1 MGTPELAA
9 AVLGALLASK
19 HEVVC
24 AVSQPDRRAG
34 RGNRLRSPPVAALAK
49 ARGVPLE
56 QPEKVGTESF
66 REWIA
71 GFSPDI
77 AVVAAYGHIL
87 GPKLLAVPRLGCI
100 NVHASL
106 LPRWRGASPI
116 QAAILAGDPRSG
128 VCIMQMERGLDTG
141 PVLAREAIPIG
152 ADDTAETLHDAL
164 AEVGA
169 RLLTQTLDRLER
181 EPLHAEP
188 QDESAMTYA
197 PIIHKSDGDLDWRR
211 SAVDLER
218 QVRAFHPW
226 PGTRARRGDLDL
238 KVLPPVIALAGSAA
252 AAPGTVVAADA
263 GGIDVACGVGTLR
276 LLRLQPPGRNPM
288 DAGAFLAGHPLE
300 IGGCFEPAK
309 ASVSEPAEGSR

>member
-19 HEVVC
+19 HTVVC

-34 RGNRLRSPPVAALAK
+34 RGNRLRSPPVAELAK
-49 ARGVPLE
+49 AHGVPLA
-56 QPEKVGTESF
+56 QPERVGTEAF

-71 GFSPDI
+71 GFSPDV
-77 AVVAAYGHIL
+77 AVVAAYGHVL
-87 GPKLLAVPRLGCI
+87 GLKLLAVPRLGCL

-116 QAAILAGDPRSG
+116 QAAILAGDAQTG

-141 PVLAREAIPIG
+141 PVLAREAVAIAPD
-152 ADDTAETLHDAL
+152 ATAGPLHDVL

-169 RLLTQTLDRLER
+169 RLLTATLDRMER
-181 EPLHAEP
+181 EPLSAEP
-188 QDESAMTYA
+188 QDDAAMTYA
-197 PIIHKSDGDLDWRR
+197 PIIHKADGDLDWRR
-211 SAVDLER
+211 PAVELER

-226 PGTRARRGDLDL
+226 PGTRTRRGDAVV
-238 KVLPPVIALAGSAA
+238 KVLPPVRVLEGAA
-252 AAPGTVVAADA
+252 AVAPGTVLAADA
-263 GGIDVACGVGTLR
+263 GGIDVACGIGVLR
-276 LLRLQPPGRNPM
+276 LLRLQAPGRNPA

-300 IGGCFEPAK
+300 VGARFEPTGDT
-309 ASVSEPAEGSR
+309 E